1 MKPIDSRLLRYARA
15 TRFFLAAS
23 VALGLVGA
31 GLVIAQAMLIA
42 EIVVGAFQRG
52 DGAGALTLPL
62 GLLALV
68 ALGRAVVS
76 WLTELAAHRASAAV
90 KSELRLRLLERAVRL
105 GPSWLDSQR
114 TGALTTLATRGID
127 ALDDYFARYLP
138 QLGLAVVVPVA
149 VLARIVTADWI
160 SALIIVVTLPLIPLF
175 MVLIGWATQSRMDR
189 QWRLLSRL
197 SGHFLDVVA
206 GLPTLK
212 VFGRAKAQAASIR
225 AITAD
230 YRRATLKTLR
240 LAFLSS
246 FALELLA
253 TVSVALVAVDIGMR
267 LVHGEMDLFT
277 GLMVLVLAPEAY
289 LPLRQVGAQYHAAAE
304 GLAAA
309 DEVFAVLERALPSSA
324 ADGSPAPDARGA
336 ALTLDGLMVRHP
348 GRTAPSL
355 ARTSFEIRPGETVAV
370 VGPSGAGKSTL
381 LNAVLGFAVPD
392 QGRVL
397 IGGRDLASLDPES
410 WRRQI
415 AWVPQR
421 PYLFAGT
428 IAENVRLARPDADDE
443 AVRAALRDA
452 DAYRFVSAL
461 PDGIETRLGEMGA
474 GLSAGQRQRIALARA
489 FLADRPVLLLDEPTA
504 NLDGETEASVV
515 EAVRRLAE
523 GRTVLLVV
531 HRPALLPLAD
541 RVLRLPGPTASPLPA
556 SGGGSGRVSVAG
568 ARAGATGAGAIRNPR
583 AEAPVSA
590 TAGVGAG
597 VGDADAGGAAGG
609 VGDADA
615 DGAAGG
621 VGDADTDAGPG
632 RLAAAPAGV
641 GHESMTGVVSG
652 VGDESAAGVAAGV
665 GHESMAG
672 AASRAGHESSA
683 DVGSGE
689 RPAGAWAGRGSGSA
703 GRTVSRGPRAHAG
716 PGALARV
723 RAAARGTRG
732 RFALALLLGS
742 LALVSAVGLMAVSG
756 WLISRAV
763 QQPPVL
769 YLMVAV
775 TATRA
780 FGIGR
785 AAFRYAERL
794 VSHDAVLR
802 VLADLR
808 VAVYRRLERIAPAGL
823 GRTRR
828 GDLLS
833 RLVADVD
840 TVQDYFLRWLLPVGS
855 ALTVSVASV
864 GFLTWVLPG
873 AGAVLAAGLLVAG
886 VGVPLVSGAL
896 ARRAER
902 RLAPARGALS
912 AQVVDLLAGT
922 AELTVAGALPRRL
935 DALRRADGALTRIA
949 RRAAAATG
957 AGAGLSA
964 LICGLTVAAAA
975 WLGVSAVADGRIHG
989 VWLAVVVLTPLAAF
1003 EAVAGLPLAV
1013 QHRQR
1018 VRRAAERVYEV
1029 MDEPLPAREPGQA
1042 RVVEPRCGQGRR
1054 EEPLGGRAWGEK
1066 ARCGQARREEPL
1078 GGRAWGGEA
1087 HGGQAWGE
1095 DARCVQARCGEADGE
1110 ETWGEEAHGGQGRV
1124 AESRGGQA
1132 WGGEALGGQARGEDA
1147 RCVQARC
1154 GEADGEETW
1163 SEESR
1168 GCQGRC
1174 GEADGEGT
1182 WGEEPPDT
1190 PYPLVL
1196 RGITAR
1202 HPGQAAP
1209 ALDGFGLELRPGHRV
1224 AVVGPSGA
1232 GKTTLAQVLL
1242 RFLDAEGGTYT
1253 LGGRNAAALDGDAVR
1268 RLVGLCAQDAH
1279 VFDSSLR
1286 ENLRLARTGA
1296 SDGELRAAL
1305 AEARLLD
1312 WVDGLPDGLDTLVGE
1327 QGARLSGGQ
1336 RQRLALA
1343 RALLAD
1349 FPVLV
1354 LDEPAEHLDLPT
1366 ADALTAD
1373 LLSATRGRT
1382 TVLITHR
1389 LAGLDAVDEVIVL
1402 DGGRAVQRG
1411 TYRELAA
1418 ADGPFRRMLEREAA
1432 EGGILVGAGQSADG

>member
-1 MKPIDSRLLRYARA
+1 MKPIDPRLLRYARA

-23 VALGLVGA
+23 VALGLAGA

-52 DGAGALTLPL
+52 DGVTALTLPL

-68 ALGRAVVS
+68 AVGRAVVS
-76 WLTELAAHRASAAV
+76 WLTELAAHRAGAAV

-114 TGALTTLATRGID
+114 TGELTTLATRGID

-160 SALIIVVTLPLIPLF
+160 SALIIVATLPLIPLF
-175 MVLIGWATQSRMDR
+175 MMLIGWATQSRMDR

-225 AITAD
+225 AITGD

-246 FALELLA
+246 LALELLS

-277 GLMVLVLAPEAY
+277 GLVVLVLAPEAY

-304 GLAAA
+304 GLTAA
-309 DEVFAVLERALPSSA
+309 DEVFAVLEREPS
-324 ADGSPAPDARGA
+324 GVGGPPAPDARGA
-336 ALTLDGLMVRHP
+336 GLALDGLVVRHP
-348 GRTAPSL
+348 GRTEPSL
-355 ARTSFEIRPGETVAV
+355 ARTSCEIRPGETVAV

-381 LNAVLGFAVPD
+381 LNAVLGFTAPHE
-392 QGRVL
+392 GRVL
-397 IGGRDLASLDPES
+397 IGGRDLASLDPAS

-443 AVRAALRDA
+443 AVRAALWDA
-452 DAYRFVSAL
+452 DALRFVSAL

-541 RVLRLPGPTASPLPA
+541 RELRLPGPDR
-556 SGGGSGRVSVAG
+556 GSGAARGGPAALPEVGRASVVG
-568 ARAGATGAGAIRNPR
+568 VARAAGRPR
-583 AEAPVSA
+583 AEARETTPEA
-590 TAGVGAG
+590 AAGAEWPRAAEAGGAHEPM
-597 VGDADAGGAAGG
+597 ADAGAGG
-609 VGDADA
+609 RLGEVRHGP
-615 DGAAGG
+615 DGTGLSASGG
-621 VGDADTDAGPG
+621 SAVPDGLSASGGP
-632 RLAAAPAGV
+632 
-641 GHESMTGVVSG
+641 
-652 VGDESAAGVAAGV
+652 
-665 GHESMAG
+665 
-672 AASRAGHESSA
+672 AASHS
-683 DVGSGE
+683 
-689 RPAGAWAGRGSGSA
+689 PAASHGSA
-703 GRTVSRGPRAHAG
+703 TRPRR
-716 PGALARV
+716 GALARV
-723 RAAARGTRG
+723 RGAAHGGRG
-732 RFALALLLGS
+732 RFGLALLLGS
-742 LALVSAVGLMAVSG
+742 LALLSAVGLMAVSG
-756 WLISRAV
+756 WLISRAA

-785 AAFRYAERL
+785 AVFRYAERL

-802 VLADLR
+802 VLAELR
-808 VAVYRRLERIAPAGL
+808 VAVYRRLERLAPAGL
-823 GRTRR
+823 GRTHR

-840 TVQDYFLRWLLPVGS
+840 TVQDYFLRWLLPVGT
-855 ALTVSVASV
+855 ALTVGAASV
-864 GFLTWVLPG
+864 GFLTWVLPE

-886 VGVPLVSGAL
+886 VVVPAVSGAL

-912 AQVVDLLAGT
+912 AQVVDLLAGA

-935 DALRRADGALTRIA
+935 DAVRRADGVLTRIA
-949 RRAAAATG
+949 RRTAAAAGT
-957 AGAGLSA
+957 GAGLST
-964 LICGLTVAAAA
+964 LVCGLTVAAAA
-975 WLGVSAVADGRIHG
+975 WVGVPAVADGRIHG

-1029 MDEPLPAREPGQA
+1029 LDEPLPVREPDEAG
-1042 RVVEPRCGQGRR
+1042 R
-1054 EEPLGGRAWGEK
+1054 EEAPCA
-1066 ARCGQARREEPL
+1066 
-1078 GGRAWGGEA
+1078 
-1087 HGGQAWGE
+1087 
-1095 DARCVQARCGEADGE
+1095 
-1110 ETWGEEAHGGQGRV
+1110 
-1124 AESRGGQA
+1124 
-1132 WGGEALGGQARGEDA
+1132 
-1147 RCVQARC
+1147 
-1154 GEADGEETW
+1154 
-1163 SEESR
+1163 
-1168 GCQGRC
+1168 
-1174 GEADGEGT
+1174 
-1182 WGEEPPDT
+1182 

-1202 HPGQAAP
+1202 HPGQSVP
-1209 ALDGFGLELRPGHRV
+1209 ALDGFGLELRPGRRV
-1224 AVVGPSGA
+1224 AVIGSSGA

-1242 RFLDAEGGTYT
+1242 RFLDTEGGTYT
-1253 LGGRNAAALDGDAVR
+1253 LAGRNAAALDGDAVR

-1286 ENLRLARTGA
+1286 ENLRLARPGA
-1296 SDGELRAAL
+1296 SDDELRAAL
-1305 AEARLLD
+1305 AAARLLD

-1373 LLSATRGRT
+1373 LLSATQGRT

-1402 DGGRAVQRG
+1402 DSGRAVQRG
-1411 TYRELAA
+1411 TYAELSSVE
-1418 ADGPFRRMLEREAA
+1418 GPFRRMLEREAV
-1432 EGGILVGAGQSADG
+1432 EGGVLVGAG